1 MLCCTVQRYLPGVF
15 HLATVGFTA
24 IKYIPDD
31 ENTPAEAWIM
41 MVIDACA
48 GQLMTDS
55 SSFTV
60 EFDRTDAMSPP
71 ISIFN

>member
-31 ENTPAEAWIM
+31 ENTPAEAWIN
-41 MVIDACA
+41 D
-48 GQLMTDS
+48 G
-55 SSFTV
+55 
-60 EFDRTDAMSPP
+60 DRRVRWAADDR
-71 ISIFN
+71 F